1 MADAEAIQKL
11 RDELEELKRTAQTV
25 HNPTIT
31 VKVPPEKKLR
41 MYGGK
46 TEHLKNWV
54 EDCKGIVDSMESAEA
69 AQYIIR
75 HLEGAARDEIS
86 YQSEDISKDPIKIF
100 DILKMVFGERY
111 DSAQLKKLIYERGQ
125 KDKESV
131 QEFARVLSGLVS
143 RLTHIDKTVNGN
155 DVLCEAFCQNVR
167 DKNLR
172 RYLKQAH
179 RETKEIV
186 FFDLR
191 MLAVQWLEDE
201 QPVACSQLE
210 ATVSETHIDLLTKQL
225 AQVCTIQEKIL
236 QQLSGKQCSH
246 ENVSTGTAADAP
258 ATGLS
263 SPRQEDRGSKVQC
276 HYCKRFGHYK
286 SGCPYR
292 PRRPKVNVSQS
303 ENSTPLLPG
312 AKR

>member
-1 MADAEAIQKL
+1 MAEAAIDELKK
-11 RDELEELKRTAQTV
+11 ELEELKRTSQAAL
-25 HNPTIT
+25 HPTIS

-54 EDCKGIVDSMESAEA
+54 EDCKGIVDSMDDAEA

-75 HLEGAARDEIS
+75 HLEGAARDEVS
-86 YQSEDISKDPIKIF
+86 YQSEDISKDPKKIF
-100 DILKMVFGERY
+100 TVLEMVFGERY

-143 RLTHIDKTVNGN
+143 RLTHVDRTVKSN

-167 DKNLR
+167 DKSLR
-172 RYLKQAH
+172 RYLKQVH
-179 RETKEIV
+179 RESKEIA

-201 QPVACSQLE
+201 EPVVCSQLE
-210 ATVSETHIDLLTKQL
+210 ASISQTHIELLTKQMT
-225 AQVCTIQEKIL
+225 QVCSIQEQIL
-236 QQLSGKQCSH
+236 QHLSGKQVVN
-246 ENVSTGTAADAP
+246 ENIPTGTAADVP
-258 ATGLS
+258 ASGLS
-263 SPRQEDRGSKVQC
+263 STIQEDRGSKVQC
-276 HYCKRFGHYK
+276 YYCKRFGHYK
-286 SGCPYR
+286 IGCPYR
-292 PRRPKVNVSQS
+292 PRKPRANVNSQS
-303 ENSTPLLPG
+303 ENSAPLLSG
-312 AKR
+312 AKQ